1 MAASKMLHCNNYSD
15 SKRRFQPQTPKI
27 KENSR
32 KTGFFATQYRR
43 WRSGCVAVLT
53 AAAVGLAFSS
63 PAVAAPKDDLRR
75 ANKAYK
81 ASNLSA
87 FDRAAPRLQNGA
99 FAPLAGYWRALLL
112 LRREHP
118 QAVIDFIE
126 ETGSSYFADSAR
138 AELLRYFARRDLW
151 ESYERHLAAAAAADF
166 SPPACAEVLHRVRA
180 AKTAD
185 NVAFVKNAWFGDK
198 LRGALCSRAYRA
210 ARRAGLLDDD
220 DLWRK
225 LRATAGDY
233 KLSAARRVLRIF
245 PDLVSYRKLR
255 NVARNA
261 RRYVAA
267 KHGLRTRAERELV
280 IVSAMVAAR
289 LHPDLARRRW
299 LLFAPHFSPAENDS
313 AWRAIGIWS
322 AKWHKN
328 HALDSFRRA
337 RDSAFADETPA
348 IDSALDEARAWRLR
362 AALLADDAAEVARV
376 FEWMSPSQ
384 RRVSAWR
391 YWRADALKKTGA
403 APRAVALWRDLAREE
418 DDFYGLLARAQ
429 IKTPQIARVRA
440 PAADPDKMAEAR
452 ADADL
457 AIAIAL
463 EKANWKTLARKIW
476 RHKAARLPRPA
487 QGAAARL
494 AAENDWFLAS
504 IDAAERAGG
513 ADLHD
518 LRYPLAHRELIENA
532 TSKFALD
539 KAFVFGLIRQESRF
553 AAAAVSHANARGLM
567 QLLPSTALA
576 TARRHRYNR
585 YRLSRLTRPETNIL
599 VGSAFLSDLAAEW
612 KGDPVL
618 TAAAYN
624 AGGRRVRG
632 WRRRNG
638 VSDLLVF
645 IETIP
650 IIETR
655 LYVKHLLANRVHY
668 AARFGESTPDIR
680 AFITRKIARAQASRG

>member
-1 MAASKMLHCNNYSD
+1 
-15 SKRRFQPQTPKI
+15 
-27 KENSR
+27 
-32 KTGFFATQYRR
+32 
-43 WRSGCVAVLT
+43 
-53 AAAVGLAFSS
+53 
-63 PAVAAPKDDLRR
+63 
-75 ANKAYK
+75 
-81 ASNLSA
+81 
-87 FDRAAPRLQNGA
+87 
-99 FAPLAGYWRALLL
+99 
-112 LRREHP
+112 
-118 QAVIDFIE
+118 
-126 ETGSSYFADSAR
+126 
-138 AELLRYFARRDLW
+138 
-151 ESYERHLAAAAAADF
+151 
-166 SPPACAEVLHRVRA
+166 
-180 AKTAD
+180 
-185 NVAFVKNAWFGDK
+185 
-198 LRGALCSRAYRA
+198 
-210 ARRAGLLDDD
+210 
-220 DLWRK
+220 
-225 LRATAGDY
+225 
-233 KLSAARRVLRIF
+233 
-245 PDLVSYRKLR
+245 
-255 NVARNA
+255 
-261 RRYVAA
+261 
-267 KHGLRTRAERELV
+267 
-280 IVSAMVAAR
+280 
-289 LHPDLARRRW
+289 
-299 LLFAPHFSPAENDS
+299 
-313 AWRAIGIWS
+313 
-322 AKWHKN
+322 
-328 HALDSFRRA
+328 
-337 RDSAFADETPA
+337 
-348 IDSALDEARAWRLR
+348 
-362 AALLADDAAEVARV
+362 
-376 FEWMSPSQ
+376 MSPSQ

-440 PAADPDKMAEAR
+440 PAADPDKMAQAR

-487 QGAAARL
+487 QAAAARL

-668 AARFGESTPDIR
+668 AARFGDSTPDIR